1 MDETLFPKE
10 LIEEVALKNGLVMRL
25 YDCSRRVAGDRW
37 YVCLLAEIEI
47 PVDENILAREYSG
60 PKEDLLEFIEKNG
73 DSVLFQMKK
82 ERNFVDERERE
93 GILNNMVDALKGS
106 CTGYMGHSSFGPNYV
121 KKVFEEYLERRNW
134 WKEE

>member
-10 LIEEVALKNGLVMRL
+10 LIEEVALENGLVMRL

-47 PVDENILAREYSG
+47 PVDENILAREYRG
-60 PKEDLLEFIEKNG
+60 PKEDVLEFIEKNG

-93 GILNNMVDALKGS
+93 GILNDMVDALKGS
-106 CTGYMGHSSFGPNYV
+106 CTGYMGHSSFGPSYV